1 MKKGIALCIAVG
13 CTLAAFVP
21 QAQTWP
27 QRPVKVIVPYSAGG
41 LSDTQ
46 ARVISE
52 RLSAAFGQQFLV
64 ENRVGATGA
73 IAAEYVA
80 KSPADGYTLFWA
92 TTPQVSI
99 VPLIQKVNYDPLKD
113 FAPVSIFGKNTYVLA
128 VHISIPAKTL
138 KEFIEYVRAH
148 PGQLSYSSAGTGS
161 AGHLS
166 AALFTSRAGLTFP
179 TRACRRRLIS
189 LAARCRCTSVPQR
202 T

>member
-1 MKKGIALCIAVG
+1 MKKWIALCIAVG
-13 CTLAAFVP
+13 CALAASVL

-27 QRPVKVIVPYSAGG
+27 QRPVRVIVPYSAGG

-99 VPLIQKVNYDPLKD
+99 VPLIQKVDYDPLKD
-113 FAPVSIFGKNTYVLA
+113 FAPVSIFRSEERRVGK
-128 VHISIPAKTL
+128 
-138 KEFIEYVRAH
+138 ECR
-148 PGQLSYSSAGTGS
+148 
-161 AGHLS
+161 
-166 AALFTSRAGLTFP
+166 SRWSP
-179 TRACRRRLIS
+179 YH
-189 LAARCRCTSVPQR
+189 
-202 T
+202 